1 MWERIFCKRAG
12 WHLTTSSL
20 QINFFMDD
28 FQGFLVNKNLQI
40 ATSRSFNKIL
50 EKHLWISFLLCM
62 LIEILQVVS
71 ESFPEVL
78 FKKGFLKNISKFT
91 GKHKKQS
98 SGGVSLKSDLKNLG
112 PFIGEHFCRGLFFNK
127 VSGRKP
133 KTSRTI
139 YWKCSVK
146 KDVFKK
152 FHKFHRKKTPVLES
166 LFNKVTGLRP
176 CNLIKNGIRH
186 KCFPVKLSKFLRTA
200 MLKNIHG
207 RLLLNFNKKRLERRW
222 FAMNF
227 VVFSTTPFMW
237 SIH

>member
-1 MWERIFCKRAG
+1 MKVSRRCSLKKVFWK
-12 WHLTTSSL
+12 TSQNS
-20 QINFFMDD
+20 QAN
-28 FQGFLVNKNLQI
+28 
-40 ATSRSFNKIL
+40 TRSS
-50 EKHLWISFLLCM
+50 H
-62 LIEILQVVS
+62 
-71 ESFPEVL
+71 P
-78 FKKGFLKNISKFT
+78 
-91 GKHKKQS
+91 
-98 SGGVSLKSDLKNLG
+98 GVFSLKSDLKNLG

-166 LFNKVTGLRP
+166 LFNKVAGLRP

-186 KCFPVKLSKFLRTA
+186 RCFPVKLSKFLRTA